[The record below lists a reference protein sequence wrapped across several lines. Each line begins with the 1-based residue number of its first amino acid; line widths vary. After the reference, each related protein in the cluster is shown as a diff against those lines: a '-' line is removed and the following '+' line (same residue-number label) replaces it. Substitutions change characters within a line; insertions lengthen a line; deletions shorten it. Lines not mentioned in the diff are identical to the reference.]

1 MAKNTPKHNPPLVV
15 EDAVKAL
22 SFLIGITGALAAARY
37 TGPAYSLAFF
47 SLCAVAMLFEYQR
60 RFLIPRW
67 LLTLATVAFVGVS
80 LMRMSLQNFVQPAV
94 EALMILLAIKFL
106 EEKKFR
112 DYMQI
117 YVLSVFLLAGS
128 ALLSLDIVFLA
139 YFLALLFLLAAA
151 MVLLTYYVEDR
162 TMKLPLSTIRGIVLK
177 SLFIPL
183 ASIPLALVLF
193 VVLPRTSYPLF
204 NLLSRGGGAATG
216 FSDTVGLGQVAAIQ
230 EDAAVIMRVRMQK
243 VDDDLLYWRGIVLD
257 HFDGESWQRTTG
269 NPAGGNRRFVVPG
282 RTVSQTIY
290 LDPYGNRYLFA
301 LDKPLSI
308 RIPDVGK
315 SGDLTY
321 VLANTITRKLKYE
334 AHSVLSD
341 TLPENDIDRDRY
353 LQVPAT
359 GMEKI
364 RKLAHS
370 LAAGQSREKTAEAI
384 LHFLKNGEY
393 TYSLTNLPVSRAP
406 LDDFLFQHKY
416 GNCEYFASAMAV
428 MLRLSGIPS
437 RLVGGYRGGFYNE
450 TAGYG
455 YYLIPDRNAHVWV
468 EAYFNNRGW
477 VRMDPTPAAPESFV
491 SPSGRGLFFRV
502 RLFFDAIDYFWTAFI
517 INYDLEKQFSLINK
531 LRDGVREVRFK
542 ISFDKDRAST
552 YILVFLGAVSLVIGL
567 YTLRGRVR
575 KAAEERLLALFLGKM
590 KRRGYIKSRP
600 QGLEEFVALVK
611 EDGLRERARS
621 FVEQFEAHYYR
632 DRKLTKEEARRLRR
646 MLNEL

>member
-1 MAKNTPKHNPPLVV
+1 MARNMLKHNTQLRV

-22 SFLIGITGALAAARY
+22 SFLIGITGALAAVRY
-37 TGPAYSLAFF
+37 TGLAYSLGFF
-47 SLCAVAMLFEYQR
+47 SLCILSMLFEYRR

-106 EEKKFR
+106 EQKKFR

-128 ALLSLDIVFLA
+128 ALLSLDIIFLV

-162 TMKLPLSTIRGIVLK
+162 AMELPLSTMRGIVLK

-183 ASIPLALVLF
+183 ASIPLALILF

-204 NLLSRGGGAATG
+204 NLLGRGGVASTG
-216 FSDTVGLGQVAAIQ
+216 FSDTVGLGQVASIQ
-230 EDAAVIMRVRMQK
+230 EDTAVIMRVAMER
-243 VDDDLLYWRGIVLD
+243 VDDDSLYWRGIVLD
-257 HFDGESWQRTTG
+257 QFDGVSWKSTGLNQVGGNQRT
-269 NPAGGNRRFVVPG
+269 AMPG
-282 RTVSQTIY
+282 RKVRQTIY

-301 LDKPLSI
+301 LDKPVSI
-308 RIPDVGK
+308 RASNVRR

-321 VLANTITRKLKYE
+321 SLAKTISRKLKYE
-334 AHSVLSD
+334 AFSVLAD
-341 TLPENDIDRDRY
+341 ALPENDTAFDRY
-353 LQVPAT
+353 LLVPER

-364 RKLAHS
+364 RKLAYG
-370 LAAGQSREKTAEAI
+370 LAAGKSKEKAAASM

-393 TYSLTNLPVSRAP
+393 TYSLSDLPVSKEP
-406 LDDFLFQHKY
+406 LEDFLFQHKY
-416 GNCEYFASAMAV
+416 GNCEYFASALAV

-450 TAGYG
+450 AGG
-455 YYLIPDRNAHVWV
+455 YYLIPERNAHVWV
-468 EAYFNNRGW
+468 EAYFQNEGW

-502 RLFFDAIDYFWTAFI
+502 RLFFDSINYFWNAFI

-542 ISFDKDRAST
+542 VSLDKVRASK
-552 YILVFLGAVSLVIGL
+552 YLLVFLGAGSLCFGL
-567 YTLRGRVR
+567 YSLLRSR
-575 KAAEERLLALFLGKM
+575 KAAEERLLALFLGKL
-590 KRRGYIKSRP
+590 KRRGYVKSRP
-600 QGLEEFVALVK
+600 QGLEEFVTLIK
-611 EDGLRERARS
+611 EDDLRHRARS
-621 FVEQFEAHYYR
+621 FVEQFEALYYR

-646 MLNEL
+646 VLNEL